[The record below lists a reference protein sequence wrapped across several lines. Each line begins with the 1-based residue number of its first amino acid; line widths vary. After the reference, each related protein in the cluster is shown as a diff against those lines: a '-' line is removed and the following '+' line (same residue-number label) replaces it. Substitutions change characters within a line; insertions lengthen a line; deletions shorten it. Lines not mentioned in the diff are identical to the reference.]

1 MHIAKSSVTHQC
13 MPHGNMINIRILPTD
28 ARNGLLQARR
38 EAIAIGFK
46 FFPASNHLV
55 LSVVVLQE
63 TSVAAVNE
71 KHSCSM
77 LVLGSYQ
84 RLPIVVDNQVRY
96 YNLPV
101 SIVSCYKLGSNSG
114 WKKSK
119 KRHCW
124 ASSAKMLRKWVR

>member
-1 MHIAKSSVTHQC
+1 

-55 LSVVVLQE
+55 LSVVVLPE
-63 TSVAAVNE
+63 TSVAAVKE
-71 KHSCSM
+71 ECSCSV

-84 RLPIVVDNQVRY
+84 RLPIVINNEVRY
-96 YNLPV
+96 YNLSI
-101 SIVSCYKLGSNSG
+101 SIVMLQTGFKWWMAEAQATLVGEFYEN
-114 WKKSK
+114 
-119 KRHCW
+119 
-124 ASSAKMLRKWVR
+124 AAKMS